1 MYLSEHEPVLTLK
14 EFFDTVG
21 LSDSCVRMAVRRVT
35 ENNLSDIPDFG
46 IVKKGGKTK
55 TPPKCPRLSKF
66 T

>member
-1 MYLSEHEPVLTLK
+1 MYLFEHEPVLTLK
-14 EFFDTVG
+14 EIFDTVG
-21 LSDSCVRMAVRRVT
+21 LSYSCVRIAVKRVI
-35 ENNLSDIPDFG
+35 ENNLSEIPDFG